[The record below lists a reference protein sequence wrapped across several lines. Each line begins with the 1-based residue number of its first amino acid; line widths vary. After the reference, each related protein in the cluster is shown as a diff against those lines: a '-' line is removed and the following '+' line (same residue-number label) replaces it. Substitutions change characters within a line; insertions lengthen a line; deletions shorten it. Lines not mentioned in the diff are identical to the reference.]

1 MCLANQLAMDLAGVT
16 AGSLRVLSLSLS
28 LAALWPFCPHTLFSY
43 SFVPSVH
50 PRVYSLLRSSAATP
64 DPPGGEIV
72 RLPGGEPSGVFKD
85 NAQDLISRVIPPL
98 SPEQEERQALFPEF
112 GFCDH

>member
-1 MCLANQLAMDLAGVT
+1 
-16 AGSLRVLSLSLS
+16 
-28 LAALWPFCPHTLFSY
+28 
-43 SFVPSVH
+43 
-50 PRVYSLLRSSAATP
+50 
-64 DPPGGEIV
+64 V